1 MRARASLL
9 ACHVHCV
16 CVVQVS
22 SGTSTEE
29 KGASAAV
36 QLRQLKSADTSEP
49 DLMKV

>member
-1 MRARASLL
+1 M
-9 ACHVHCV
+9 CIV

-22 SGTSTEE
+22 SGASTEE